1 MTSTQG
7 YVRRHRGVR
16 RRLPVLSVAIG
27 VAIGFAAG
35 AIAEIFLLGGG
46 WQTTFREG
54 VYPLSFILA
63 MSGVALGG
71 ILLVMAERDGDWH
84 RSWRAA
90 AVFVASTI
98 LAALLFWGAV

>member
-1 MTSTQG
+1 MTSIQG

-27 VAIGFAAG
+27 MAIGFAAG
-35 AIAEIFLLGGG
+35 TIVEIFLLGGG
-46 WQTTFREG
+46 WQTTFKDG
-54 VYPLSFILA
+54 VYPASFILT
-63 MSGVALGG
+63 MSGVTLGG
-71 ILLVMAERDGDWH
+71 ILLVMAERDEDWR
-84 RSWRAA
+84 RSWLAT